1 MDNLKIIETTGLII
15 IYETDKGEK
24 VVNARE
30 LHQGLESKQDFSTWI
45 KKRIEDTDAEE
56 NQHYI
61 RLHKKMEANNATLIE
76 YILKLD
82 TAKEMAMLER
92 NDKGREYRRYFI
104 EIEKRFK
111 QNLLDSRNLSPELQL
126 LTGLLNQLAAQ
137 ELATKEIKQ
146 EVQDMR
152 DVISLDSTSW
162 RKEGHALI
170 VKAANKLGGS
180 DHIKTLTNETYRLLE
195 HRFGVNLNQRL
206 INKKRRLAEEG
217 ICKSKREKLNKM
229 DIISEDKKLI
239 EGYVIIAKELAIK
252 YGVA

>member
-1 MDNLKIIETTGLII
+1 MNNLKIIETTGIII
-15 IYETDKGEK
+15 IYETDKGQQ

-30 LHQGLESKQDFSTWI
+30 LHEGLESKQDFSDWV
-45 KKRIEDTDAEE
+45 KARLSETDAIVDEDFTIILGKS
-56 NQHYI
+56 NGG
-61 RLHKKMEANNATLIE
+61 RPSKE
-76 YILKLD
+76 YLLKID

-92 NDKGREYRRYFI
+92 NDKGKEYRRYFI
-104 EIEKRFK
+104 EVEKRYK
-111 QNLLDSRNLSPELQL
+111 KGLAVSNLSPELQL
-126 LTGLLNQLAAQ
+126 LTGLVNQLADQ

-195 HRFGVNLNQRL
+195 RRFGVNLNQRL